1 MRAVIYLRVS
11 TQNQAESGL
20 GIESQRTEIEAL
32 CARSGW
38 TIVSEHID
46 NGISGKAPLNKR
58 PALSSALA
66 DVEALE
72 ADVLIVAKLDRVARD
87 FLVQLLVEQKL
98 ERSGARLVSV
108 AGEGTD
114 SDSPTDVLI
123 RRLFSSISE
132 MNGKIISER
141 VKSALAEKQKRGER
155 IGASPF
161 GFTAR
166 TGRLLP
172 DENYDSLLLMFKL
185 KKEGHNQTKI
195 AEILAERSPSASW
208 SQSKVSTQL
217 KNWKSR
223 TKLRNYRDSL
233 IHTEQ

>member
-11 TQNQAESGL
+11 TANQAESGL

-46 NGISGKAPLNKR
+46 NGISGKAALTAR
-58 PALSSALA
+58 PALTSALA
-66 DVEALE
+66 DVEAME

-114 SDSPTDVLI
+114 SDSPSDVLI

-132 MNGKIISER
+132 MNGKLISER
-141 VKSALAEKQKRGER
+141 VKAALAEKVKRGER

-161 GFTAR
+161 GFTAQS
-166 TGRLLP
+166 GKLLP
-172 DENYDSLLLMFKL
+172 DKNYDSLLLMFEL
-185 KKEGHNQTKI
+185 KREGHNQTKI

-208 SQSKVSTQL
+208 TQSKVSKQTR
-217 KNWKSR
+217 KWKSR
-223 TKLRNYRDSL
+223 TKLRNYRDRLS
-233 IHTEQ
+233 HKQ